1 MGDLYF
7 FLPLLGFLSWI
18 LVIPFDVI
26 KTVVQAETDPYKH
39 GNIAQIFKAKT
50 DVSCNFLKT
59 NNIQLCLLLAFLEVI
74 VLNSQ
79 FELRTDY

>member
-1 MGDLYF
+1 M
-7 FLPLLGFLSWI
+7 SWI

-50 DVSCNFLKT
+50 DVSCKFLQSKHRP
-59 NNIQLCLLLAFLEVI
+59 
-74 VLNSQ
+74 NSDSNSL
-79 FELRTDY
+79 FIYIKSIYTA